1 MKWLKRKK
9 RDQRGEA
16 LQSLVPEML
25 KYVAERYKPLIQY
38 CPDSAV
44 QLAPAL
50 MAEETEPV
58 EPVSPAELS
67 DTGSS
72 SREIGYGIQVSPPL
86 AEPSSEVDYSIRE
99 QPEIRYGLPHQDE
112 PEAAIRD
119 MGKFAKEAE
128 KDMALYDSRALE
140 RTYHAWEKKN
150 AEYKS
155 FSSEV
160 VRMVQ
165 EKYRKTSEFYH
176 AAGIDKRTYHK
187 ISTDFGY
194 KPSRMTAFRCCIGL
208 KLNAEEAEE
217 LLKLAGMAFSPNDP
231 DDLVLRFCLENGIR
245 DIPGINYML
254 YKCCSSNSVRD
265 ESSQ

>member
-1 MKWLKRKK
+1 MKWLKSRE
-9 RDQRGEA
+9 RDQRGA
-16 LQSLVPEML
+16 DLQHLVPKML
-25 KYVAERYKPLIQY
+25 QYVAERYEPLVQY
-38 CPDSAV
+38 SLGP
-44 QLAPAL
+44 APWSDL
-50 MAEETEPV
+50 EPEQEEKK
-58 EPVSPAELS
+58 PAES
-67 DTGSS
+67 TDTSASS
-72 SREIGYGIQVSPPL
+72 GKISYSIQTPPPPD
-86 AEPSSEVDYSIRE
+86 EPSPKVSYSIRE
-99 QPEIRYGLPHQDE
+99 PEIRYSLPRQDDIN
-112 PEAAIRD
+112 AAIQD

-160 VRMVQ
+160 VRMVK
-165 EKYRKTSEFYH
+165 EKYQKTSDFYH

-194 KPSRMTAFRCCIGL
+194 QPSRMTAFRCCIGL

-217 LLKLAGMAFSPNDP
+217 LLKLAGMAFSPNNP
-231 DDLVLRFCLENGIR
+231 DDLVLKFCLENGIR

-254 YKCCSSNSVRD
+254 YKYATREQD
-265 ESSQ
+265 